1 MISRIS
7 NDLLKES
14 DKKGRLKY
22 SQGRVYLAIS
32 FVVFFVMNLI
42 LIGYAFSNR
51 KLDDQHLEIILAV
64 STNLKWALST
74 FSLYILGGKT
84 IGAVT
89 DRQNGISNDYMH
101 ESNQPIIIPNPY
113 GGGMVVN
120 KTNQSNNIDQEFYG
134 GEGPSME
141 QNE

>member
-64 STNLKWALST
+64 SANLKWALST
-74 FSLYILGGKT
+74 FALYILGGKT

-89 DRQNGISNDYMH
+89 DRQKGISNDYQH
-101 ESNQPIIIPNPY
+101 ESNQPVIIPNPY

-120 KTNQSNNIDQEFYG
+120 KTNQTNNIDQEFYG
-134 GEGPSME
+134 GEGPSLE
-141 QNE
+141 QKE